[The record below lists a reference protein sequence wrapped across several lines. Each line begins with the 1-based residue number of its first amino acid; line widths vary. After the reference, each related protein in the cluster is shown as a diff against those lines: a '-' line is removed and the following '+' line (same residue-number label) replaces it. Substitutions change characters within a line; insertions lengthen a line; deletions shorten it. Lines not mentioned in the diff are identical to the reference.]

1 MRFYLPDI
9 KNGARLELTREAH
22 THAAYVLRIR
32 VGDNITVFDGTG
44 NDYSCK
50 VEEIKKDK
58 TLLRVLDTAHN
69 VREAKI
75 DVSLYLAVIKQDR
88 FEIAVQKAT
97 ELGVKRIVPVYSA
110 YAQHNVKLNY
120 DRLNKIA
127 VSACEQCGRSVLPI
141 IEQSIEF
148 KELLS
153 RAQNTYMIFPWEHE
167 TNNKLSNAID
177 KTVKDVSVFI
187 GPEGG
192 ISDYEQTQLTESGA
206 KSVTLGKRILRAETA
221 AITTLSVVYYEMGEW
236 NL

>member
-1 MRFYLPDI
+1 MRFYLPNI
-9 KNGARLELTREAH
+9 KNGARLELTGEVH
-22 THAAYVLRIR
+22 THAAYALRIR
-32 VGDNITVFDGTG
+32 VGDDITVFDGNG
-44 NDYSCK
+44 NDYSCQ

-69 VREAKI
+69 VREAKV

-110 YAQHNVKLNY
+110 YAQHNFKLNY

-127 VSACEQCGRSVLPI
+127 ISACEQCGRSVVPI

-148 KELLS
+148 DELLS
-153 RAQNTYMIFPWEHE
+153 RTQNTYMIFPWEHE
-167 TNNKLSNAID
+167 TNNRLSNAID
-177 KTVKDVSVFI
+177 TTVKDVSVFI

-192 ISDYEQTQLTESGA
+192 ISDSEQMRLTESGA

-221 AITTLSVVYYEMGEW
+221 AIATLSVVYYEMGEW